1 LSQAAPLPGG
11 AVSATAADFS
21 ANAECHERTVS
32 ARLVGTADLDVK
44 KALDEFLARLHETAQ
59 ASRAAE
65 VVMDFRNLKFMNSS
79 CLKGLVTW
87 ICAVQELPLQAQY
100 RIVLVSSPEMH
111 WQRRSLHALSCLATE
126 LVTIQ
131 S

>member
-1 LSQAAPLPGG
+1 MT
-11 AVSATAADFS
+11 ATAAVASSVSTEGPDF
-21 ANAECHERTVS
+21 AATADCQDHVVA
-32 ARLVGTADLDVK
+32 ARLVGTADLNVK

-59 ASRAAE
+59 AHTAAE
-65 VVMDFRNLKFMNSS
+65 VVMDFRSLKFMNSS

-87 ICAVQELPLQAQY
+87 ICAVQELPRQAQY

-111 WQRRSLHALSCLATE
+111 WQKRSLHALSCLAAD

-131 S
+131 G